1 MDLQTISIL
10 KSLTHIFMIALPSYI
25 LVPKGVAYW
34 KEWKKTEGTMHLSN
48 ALMLLALGALS
59 YAGALVILI
68 MRLLGLA

>member
-1 MDLQTISIL
+1 
-10 KSLTHIFMIALPSYI
+10 MIALPSYI
-25 LVPKGVAYW
+25 LIPKGIAYW
-34 KEWKKTEGTMHLSN
+34 KEWKKTEENMQLSN